1 MSDKFNSV
9 VENFNTNLWGHHFLV
24 PENIA
29 EKYIEG
35 DNRRII
41 CKVNGISQI
50 RGALMPSKKGWYI
63 LLNKK
68 VRNELEID
76 DESKISVEIEK
87 DRSEF
92 GMDVPEEFTE
102 VMGQEELAWERFQ
115 KLSPGKQR
123 ALIYIVKSVK
133 NTDSRIRKSL
143 AIAQHLKEMKKE
155 LDFKRINELIKYYNN
170 MGSS

>member
-1 MSDKFNSV
+1 MSDRFNSV
-9 VENFNTNLWGHHFLV
+9 VENFNTKLWGHHFLV
-24 PENIA
+24 PDHIA

-35 DNRRII
+35 DNRRIVCVI
-41 CKVNGISQI
+41 NDGPKIQA
-50 RGALMPSKKGWYI
+50 ALMPSKEGWYI

-68 VRNELEID
+68 IREELGID
-76 DESKISVEIEK
+76 DKSKISVEIEK
-87 DRSEF
+87 DHSEF
-92 GMDVPEEFTE
+92 GMEVPEEFTE

-133 NTDSRIRKSL
+133 NSDSRIRKAL

-170 MGSS
+170 LR